1 MTKPQSALDAPAA
14 PAIDWLL
21 VCDQISRPAMALDSS
36 LRVLHANKP
45 ALELLG
51 EDYVSLGG
59 APLPTPVARA
69 IGEARAAN
77 SEYCDVTWADS
88 RREVRLR
95 LTLHGRQ
102 GDPGLFVV
110 AFDADRARAGRDR
123 VVVAEPSLPLD
134 RLAHVKPELHAL
146 IDSIPGPSMLVDRD
160 LRFRW
165 VNGRYEQWIG
175 RPSADLIGRRLEEFF
190 DESQVRERR
199 PYWVCALSGVPVT
212 GERTVM
218 LPNGARRALRVHYVP
233 VYDGFGHAVGFYTVG
248 NDIQDLRE
256 SEQRTSFLSSH
267 DTLTGLPNR
276 VLFRQMLSQAIGNG
290 RRSRCM
296 LALLLVDL
304 DHFKDVNET
313 LGHGVGDELIR
324 LVPLRMHDALRATDY
339 LARISGDEFM
349 VILEGI
355 ADAGSAEVAARKL
368 IEALGRPFEVRG
380 HRVYVTASVGICLW
394 PEQGDDPEEL
404 LKRADAAMHRAKQSG
419 RNTFCRFT
427 PSMLEAS
434 TRRRRLDTGLR
445 LALERNELTV
455 HYQPIVSLGSRAVV
469 GAEALLRW
477 NHPESGW
484 IAPAEFVPLAE
495 ETGFI
500 RDIGAWVLD
509 VACRQLSRWLERR
522 PDFNLAVNLSL
533 QQLRHDQLAQL
544 VRQRLEDHGCDPR
557 RLTLELTETSLLYDT
572 DRAKRTLTE
581 LRAMGL
587 RVAVDD
593 FGTGFSSL
601 SHLQCFAV
609 DTVKIDRS
617 FVADMIGD
625 RANHAIVTAV
635 LALARALGL
644 DVVAEGIESE
654 AQHAELVGLGC
665 TTGQGFLFGR
675 PVPADEFETR
685 FIQHI

>member
-1 MTKPQSALDAPAA
+1 
-14 PAIDWLL
+14 
-21 VCDQISRPAMALDSS
+21 
-36 LRVLHANKP
+36 
-45 ALELLG
+45 
-51 EDYVSLGG
+51 
-59 APLPTPVARA
+59 
-69 IGEARAAN
+69 
-77 SEYCDVTWADS
+77 
-88 RREVRLR
+88 
-95 LTLHGRQ
+95 
-102 GDPGLFVV
+102 
-110 AFDADRARAGRDR
+110 
-123 VVVAEPSLPLD
+123 
-134 RLAHVKPELHAL
+134 
-146 IDSIPGPSMLVDRD
+146 
-160 LRFRW
+160 
-165 VNGRYEQWIG
+165 
-175 RPSADLIGRRLEEFF
+175 
-190 DESQVRERR
+190 
-199 PYWVCALSGVPVT
+199 
-212 GERTVM
+212 
-218 LPNGARRALRVHYVP
+218 
-233 VYDGFGHAVGFYTVG
+233 VGS
-248 NDIQDLRE
+248 DIQDLRE
-256 SEQRTSFLSSH
+256 SEQRTSYLSNH

-276 VLFRQMLSQAIGNG
+276 VLFRQMLSQAVAHG

-304 DHFKDVNET
+304 DHFKDINET

-324 LVPLRMHDALRATDY
+324 LVPLRMLEALRATDY

-355 ADAGSAEVAARKL
+355 ADAGSAEIAACKL
-368 IEALGRPFEVRG
+368 LEAMERPFDVSG
-380 HRVYVTASVGICLW
+380 HRIYVTASVGICLW

-434 TRRRRLDTGLR
+434 ARRLRLNTGLR
-445 LALERNELTV
+445 LALDRGELAI
-455 HYQPIVSLGSRAVV
+455 HYQPIVSLGSQAVV

-477 NHPESGW
+477 RHPESGW

-509 VACRQLSRWLERR
+509 GACRQLSRWLERR

-533 QQLRHDQLAQL
+533 QQLRHDQLAQM
-544 VRQRLEDHGCDPR
+544 VRGRLEAHGCDPH

-572 DRAKRTLTE
+572 DRARRTLME

-587 RVAVDD
+587 RIAVDD
-593 FGTGFSSL
+593 FGTGCSSL

-617 FVADMIGD
+617 FVAGMIED
-625 RANHAIVTAV
+625 RANRAIVTAV

-644 DVVAEGIESE
+644 EVVAEGIESD
-654 AQHAELVGLGC
+654 AQHAALLGLGC

-675 PVPADEFETR
+675 PVPADDFERR
-685 FIQHI
+685 FIQPI

>member
-1 MTKPQSALDAPAA
+1 
-14 PAIDWLL
+14 
-21 VCDQISRPAMALDSS
+21 
-36 LRVLHANKP
+36 
-45 ALELLG
+45 
-51 EDYVSLGG
+51 
-59 APLPTPVARA
+59 
-69 IGEARAAN
+69 
-77 SEYCDVTWADS
+77 
-88 RREVRLR
+88 
-95 LTLHGRQ
+95 
-102 GDPGLFVV
+102 
-110 AFDADRARAGRDR
+110 
-123 VVVAEPSLPLD
+123 
-134 RLAHVKPELHAL
+134 
-146 IDSIPGPSMLVDRD
+146 
-160 LRFRW
+160 
-165 VNGRYEQWIG
+165 
-175 RPSADLIGRRLEEFF
+175 
-190 DESQVRERR
+190 
-199 PYWVCALSGVPVT
+199 
-212 GERTVM
+212 
-218 LPNGARRALRVHYVP
+218 
-233 VYDGFGHAVGFYTVG
+233 
-248 NDIQDLRE
+248 
-256 SEQRTSFLSSH
+256 
-267 DTLTGLPNR
+267 
-276 VLFRQMLSQAIGNG
+276 
-290 RRSRCM
+290 
-296 LALLLVDL
+296 
-304 DHFKDVNET
+304 
-313 LGHGVGDELIR
+313 
-324 LVPLRMHDALRATDY
+324 MHDALRATDY

>member
-1 MTKPQSALDAPAA
+1 MMVKPEWTRDARAA
-14 PAIDWLL
+14 PDPDWLL
-21 VCDQISRPAMALDSS
+21 ACDQISRPAMALDAS

-45 ALELLG
+45 ALALLG
-51 EDYVSLGG
+51 VDFVSLDG
-59 APLPTPVARA
+59 AAIPAPVARVLE
-69 IGEARAAN
+69 EARAAN
-77 SEYCDVTWADS
+77 SEYCDVVWPAS
-88 RREVRLR
+88 GSEVRLR
-95 LTLHGRQ
+95 LTVHRKA
-102 GDPGLFVV
+102 GDTGVLVV
-110 AFDADRARAGRDR
+110 AFDADRGRDR
-123 VVVAEPSLPLD
+123 VVVAGPSPAPD
-134 RLAHVKPELHAL
+134 TLAHMKQELHAL

-165 VNGRYEQWIG
+165 VNQRYEQWIG
-175 RPSADLIGRRLEEFF
+175 RPSADLVGRRLDEFF
-190 DESQVRERR
+190 DESQARERW
-199 PYWVCALSGVPVT
+199 PYWVCALSGVPAT

-233 VYDGFGHAVGFYTVG
+233 VHDGLGHAVGFYTVG
-248 NDIQDLRE
+248 SDIQDLRE
-256 SEQRTSFLSSH
+256 SEQRTSYLSNH

-276 VLFRQMLSQAIGNG
+276 VLFRQMLSQAVAHG
-290 RRSRCM
+290 RRSRSM

-304 DHFKDVNET
+304 DHFKDINET

-324 LVPLRMHDALRATDY
+324 LVPLRMLEALRATDY

-355 ADAGSAEVAARKL
+355 ADAGSAEIAARKL
-368 IEALGRPFEVRG
+368 LEAMERPFDVSG
-380 HRVYVTASVGICLW
+380 HRIYVTASVGICLW

-434 TRRRRLDTGLR
+434 ARRLRLNTGLR
-445 LALERNELTV
+445 LALDRGELAI

-477 NHPESGW
+477 RHAESGW

-509 VACRQLSRWLERR
+509 GACRQLSLWLGRR

-533 QQLRHDQLAQL
+533 QQLRHDQLAQM
-544 VRQRLEDHGCDPR
+544 VRGRLEAYGCDPR

-572 DRAKRTLTE
+572 DRARRTLTE

-587 RVAVDD
+587 RIAVDD
-593 FGTGFSSL
+593 FGTGCSSL

-609 DTVKIDRS
+609 DTVKVDRS
-617 FVADMIGD
+617 FVAGMIED
-625 RANHAIVTAV
+625 RANRAIVTAV

-644 DVVAEGIESE
+644 EVVAEGIESD
-654 AQHAELVGLGC
+654 AQHAALLGLGC

-675 PVPADEFETR
+675 PVPADDFERR